1 MNANVREIGSAGQ
14 DSLMASVAPDGEAVD
29 QIAARALA
37 VTLNSASLV
46 LLVMDDLVTASEQGD
61 R

>member
-29 QIAARALA
+29 QIAARALTVRDQRPPQVA
-37 VTLNSASLV
+37 NRSP
-46 LLVMDDLVTASEQGD
+46 
-61 R
+61 